1 MKILRTMGILAL
13 VAGLVL
19 GGTGSALAKG
29 PPDEPPGGGPHS
41 PKHGL
46 FGTVLSVTP
55 NTGGYV
61 IELETEEGTFDI
73 TADDTATYMAPTKTK
88 GPVTLADFVT
98 VGLDGDIANI
108 VGRRLAVL
116 AGDVVEVT
124 PGEFTAT
131 AIRLML
137 IPSPA
142 HHRYT
147 HRVGV
152 VDTFTPGSSITI
164 TDKDGVT
171 HTFDLNGTT
180 VYRPD
185 TIAGLTGTD
194 LINALIDPITG
205 AGGCVTVVTKGDPK
219 LTPPLVA
226 KAIVLHD
233 DMPDWA
239 PEP

>member
-1 MKILRTMGILAL
+1 MKILRTIGILAL

-19 GGTGSALAKG
+19 GGAGSAFADG
-29 PPDEPPGGGPHS
+29 PPEDPPGGGSHS

-55 NTGGYV
+55 ITGGYL

-137 IPSPA
+137 IPSSSSPPSWV
-142 HHRYT
+142 
-147 HRVGV
+147 HRVGIV
-152 VDTFTPGSSITI
+152 QAFTAYDPGPPAADGEILIADKNDVDHTFTINE
-164 TDKDGVT
+164 D
-171 HTFDLNGTT
+171 T
-180 VYRPD
+180 VYRP
-185 TIAGLTGTD
+185 AGK
-194 LINALIDPITG
+194 G
-205 AGGCVTVVTKGDPK
+205 AGDINVSDPWSFVTVVTKGDPK
-219 LTPPLVA
+219 LGPVA
-226 KAIVLHD
+226 KAIVLHELPL
-233 DMPDWA
+233 PDWA
-239 PEP
+239 P

>member
-1 MKILRTMGILAL
+1 MKTLRTIGILAL

-19 GGTGSALAKG
+19 GGAGSAFAEG
-29 PPDEPPGGGPHS
+29 PPDPPGGGPHS

-55 NTGGYV
+55 ITGGYV

-73 TADDTATYMAPTKTK
+73 TADDTTKYMAPTKTK

-137 IPSPA
+137 IPSSDSPPSWV
-142 HHRYT
+142 

-152 VDTFTPGSSITI
+152 VDTFTPYDPGPPTADGEILI
-164 TDKDGVT
+164 VDKDDVD
-171 HTFDLNGTT
+171 HTFTINEDT
-180 VYRPD
+180 VYRPHD
-185 TIAGLTGTD
+185 
-194 LINALIDPITG
+194 IDMGAITG
-205 AGGCVTVVTKGDPK
+205 GFVTVVTKGDPK

-226 KAIVLHD
+226 KAIVLHELPL
-233 DMPDWA
+233 PDWA
-239 PEP
+239 P